1 MYQFKPV
8 NERVARLRDKV
19 RDRLIIGD
27 AEKSRIKAQAQAK
40 FKDYPPMVQKPA
52 ETLYLIQNMPID
64 IQEDEFFV
72 GDMGHKN
79 WGDSKGELWAMM
91 CDIEGTWTM
100 GEDGLY
106 HAPLDDP

>member
-40 FKDYPPMVQKPA
+40 YKEPYSLHPDFLLHENVTGFA
-52 ETLYLIQNMPID
+52 L
-64 IQEDEFFV
+64 
-72 GDMGHKN
+72 
-79 WGDSKGELWAMM
+79 SR
-91 CDIEGTWTM
+91 
-100 GEDGLY
+100 
-106 HAPLDDP
+106 